1 VTETAGSVIKPPWP
15 LLLLG
20 GLAAILSFA
29 LIFPGE
35 RPGHFAGYLLGTF
48 GVILL
53 IAQFRRSDAR
63 RSSSPL
69 YSPIRLLSQTA
80 VAVLVVGVGCGA
92 VNIYYLAQRVA
103 G

>member
-1 VTETAGSVIKPPWP
+1 VTELADSVIKPPWP

-20 GLAAILSFA
+20 GFAALLSFA
-29 LIFPGE
+29 LIFLGE
-35 RPGHFAGYLLGTF
+35 RPGHFTGYLLGTF

-53 IAQFRRSDAR
+53 IALFRRSDAR

-80 VAVLVVGVGCGA
+80 GVILVVGIGCGA